1 MAKALT
7 GGIGTVTAKKQIQQL
22 IRRMPDDCSFEDVQ
36 SELYVAEKVRKAMD
50 SVHKGHGIP
59 HEQVKKRLAKWLSK

>member
-1 MAKALT
+1 
-7 GGIGTVTAKKQIQQL
+7 TVTAKKQIQQL

-50 SVHKGHGIP
+50 SVHKGYGIP
-59 HEQVKKRLAKWLSK
+59 HEEVKKRLARGLST

>member
-1 MAKALT
+1 M
-7 GGIGTVTAKKQIQQL
+7 TAKKQIQQL

-36 SELYVAEKVRKAMD
+36 SELYVAEKVRKAMN
-50 SVHKGHGIP
+50 SIHKGQGIP